1 MVREFQ
7 MRCDSCGKRGT
18 ERITIRS
25 FNIRED
31 TGDTFE
37 MDLCT
42 KCWDKL
48 VSSTGIR
55 ERVAGRRKAM
65 VLTDPKDIR

>member
-1 MVREFQ
+1 ML
-7 MRCDSCGKRGT
+7 CDSCKRKGT
-18 ERITIRS
+18 ERSPIRS
-25 FNIRED
+25 FDIRED
-31 TGDTFE
+31 TGDTYE

-55 ERVAGRRKAM
+55 ERIAGRRKAM
-65 VLTDPKDIR
+65 VLTDPRDIR

>member
-1 MVREFQ
+1 MVREYQ
-7 MRCDSCGKRGT
+7 MLCDSCKRKGT
-18 ERITIRS
+18 ERSPIRS

-55 ERVAGRRKAM
+55 ERIAGRRRTM
-65 VLTDPKDIR
+65 VLTNPKDIR